1 MTSDALLFVLQPT
14 RGDRFGL
21 SQASTEQ
28 RRVRAR
34 DGEDV
39 LGIWSKGAPS
49 RAVGNRE
56 VKPAVTGALVDKRR
70 TTRGQQSPG
79 GWQE

>member
-1 MTSDALLFVLQPT
+1 MQYADQAYGVEEGARMTSAAPLFVLQPT

-39 LGIWSKGAPS
+39 LYIWVKGAPS
-49 RAVGNRE
+49 RVVEKESNGY
-56 VKPAVTGALVDKRR
+56 
-70 TTRGQQSPG
+70 QSCKI
-79 GWQE
+79 